1 MESIDSS
8 LQVVN
13 IRARVNDDSSF
24 PWLFGTGTFSQVAGV
39 LNTKL
44 FRILNGA
51 ERFYF
56 VAMLYLDNG
65 IPVNSATFANE
76 ETWFE
81 LIGAGLLVEHSH
93 TAGGFTEAA
102 CRHRTVQREC

>member
-1 MESIDSS
+1 M
-8 LQVVN
+8 
-13 IRARVNDDSSF
+13 
-24 PWLFGTGTFSQVAGV
+24 
-39 LNTKL
+39 
-44 FRILNGA
+44 
-51 ERFYF
+51 
-56 VAMLYLDNG
+56 AMLYLDNG